1 MAENQPTQAPTN
13 GSGEPPLIVR
23 GQYVKDLS
31 FENPGAPQSLVNM
44 NQAPAVDVNVNVAVN
59 NVQGNDFE
67 VVLTLNAS
75 ATNDGK
81 SVFVVELAYAG
92 VFTLSPSI
100 PEEHKGPVLLIECP
114 RLLFPFARAIVAD
127 ATREGG
133 FPPLMLQPIDF
144 VAIYQQQATNAQ
156 QQPSPANA

>member
-1 MAENQPTQAPTN
+1 MAENQPMQTPPN

-44 NQAPAVDVNVNVAVN
+44 SQAPSVDVNVNVTVN
-59 NVQGNDFE
+59 PVQGNDFE

-75 ATNDGK
+75 ANNNDK
-81 SVFVVELAYAG
+81 PVFVVELSYAG
-92 VFTLSPSI
+92 VFTLSPSV

-144 VAIYQQQATNAQ
+144 VAIYQQQAQNAQ
-156 QQPSPANA
+156 QPNPANA